1 MVRCHP
7 ILFSEK
13 GQLRNAG
20 LAITYAQADNVCSS
34 KNTLD
39 GSSEKQSSEGI
50 DERMHKQHC
59 FRDGLLFSLYIY
71 LLIEIGQKVICC
83 SRDRI
88 QYDVRSELDQ
98 DLETYTT
105 TVLPFTVDSEL
116 PTTGSSNLDEVS
128 DSTPV
133 ATINVED
140 DIVIVESDNKS
151 PSSVAPVEVDVEV
164 ESITTLA
171 PTQTIIG
178 DPVQEP
184 GESVTSSSVDI
195 VGTFAPAS
203 QAPTSGGQEQESPPV
218 SVPPPTE
225 DRDIFE
231 PNPTSVCPS
240 TSSYDTW
247 PVFHDYPWLV
257 SLFK

>member
-1 MVRCHP
+1 
-7 ILFSEK
+7 
-13 GQLRNAG
+13 
-20 LAITYAQADNVCSS
+20 
-34 KNTLD
+34 
-39 GSSEKQSSEGI
+39 
-50 DERMHKQHC
+50 MHKQHC